1 MMAINR
7 RRFLGLAL
15 GAFGSSSILTLD
27 ELFSQ
32 DTKKEIRNDV
42 IKPLKEYVYGL
53 YDVGA
58 LQLKRDDLP
67 ELEGKLEKAF
77 ETAKLSKEIIK
88 NLKEGKSS
96 DELVEFFDK
105 QGLLFRSL
113 TYVGSTSPVNYEL
126 LKIDS
131 KEEKEMTVFDIKQ
144 KYTKV
149 RIVDAEL
156 ITNAFTYMAQ
166 KKNLPTPGFGSAV
179 WHGKNTI
186 EYRVLH
192 AESLAKNYFDGEKEK
207 WDALETELN
216 DWKKIDAY
224 YFDRKNKQP
233 HQLFYDHMGTVL
245 HHAAVRGIFKE
256 SKDEIEFKKKIMP
269 LWERETDIRNVMQ
282 VIDDFSLDDIT
293 KGLVGKDAQD
303 LSADTI
309 GQRETRALLA
319 QMYHGNPHQYLGDMF
334 KTVAL
339 PQIKE
344 VTFKKMAC
352 QMVLSIFAVQIRAD
366 RDAYNNID
374 ITDYKPGKEGLIF
387 AQFGNLSTDQI
398 RNLSKDSFDALYR
411 GQSLKDYMLDRAKE
425 MRKKYL

>member
-1 MMAINR
+1 MAINR
-7 RRFLGLAL
+7 RGFLGLAL

-32 DTKKEIRNDV
+32 DTKKEIRKDV
-42 IKPLKEYVYGL
+42 IEPLKEYVYAR

-77 ETAKLSKEIIK
+77 EAAKLSKELIK
-88 NLKEGKSS
+88 DLKEGRSP

-113 TYVGSTSPVNYEL
+113 TYVGSTSTVNYEL

-156 ITNAFTYMAQ
+156 ITNAFSYMAQ
-166 KKNLPTPGFGSAV
+166 KKNLPTPGFGNAV
-179 WHGKNTI
+179 WFGKKTI
-186 EYRVLH
+186 EYRVLQ
-192 AESLAKNYFDGEKEK
+192 AESLAKNYFDGETKE
-207 WDALETELN
+207 WDALEAELK
-216 DWKKIDAY
+216 DWKKIDENY
-224 YFDRKNKQP
+224 LDKRNKQP
-233 HQLFYDHMGTVL
+233 NQSLYNRMGTVL
-245 HHAAVRGIFKE
+245 HHVAVKDIFKK
-256 SKDEIEFKKKIMP
+256 SKDEAEFKKKIMP
-269 LWERETDIRNVMQ
+269 IWERETDIRNVMI
-282 VIDDFSLDDIT
+282 VIDDFSFDDIT
-293 KGLVGKDAQD
+293 KGLDEKDAQN

-334 KTVAL
+334 KSVAL
-339 PQIKE
+339 PPIKE
-344 VTFKKMAC
+344 IVFKKMAC
-352 QMVLSIFAVQIRAD
+352 QMVLGIFAVQIRAD

-374 ITDYKPGKEGLIF
+374 ITDYKPGQEGVIF
-387 AQFGNLSTDQI
+387 AQFGNLSTNQI
-398 RNLSKDSFDALYR
+398 RNLSKDSFDGLYR
-411 GQSLKDYMLDRAKE
+411 GQSLKDCMLEKAKE
-425 MRKKYL
+425 MRKKYF